1 MSKLKTVSIKEL
13 RSKKSQELLKLLQE
27 RQMQVLKDGLDLV
40 GQKTKNTN
48 ILKPSR
54 QLIARIKTVLAEKRD
69 LDKLAVSTPKK

>member
-1 MSKLKTVSIKEL
+1 MSKLKIVSIKEL
-13 RSKKSQELLKLLQE
+13 RSKKSQELLKLLKE